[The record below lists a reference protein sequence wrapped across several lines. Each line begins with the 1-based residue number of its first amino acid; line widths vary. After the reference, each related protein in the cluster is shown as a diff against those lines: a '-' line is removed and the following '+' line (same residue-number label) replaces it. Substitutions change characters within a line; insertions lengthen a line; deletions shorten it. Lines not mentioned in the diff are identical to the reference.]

1 MSGSLR
7 SRFPEKTLKI
17 EYSVE
22 ERSLEVVRV
31 VCMRLDGMALN
42 HIGQRF
48 CVEDEEDRAPA
59 QNPVGHHREVER
71 LAIRFFVIGVDRL
84 SELRSCV
91 KVEVAVLGSRP

>member
-7 SRFPEKTLKI
+7 SRFPKKTLKI
-17 EYSVE
+17 EYSVEERSEYSVE

-42 HIGQRF
+42 HIRQRF

-71 LAIRFFVIGVDRL
+71 LAIRFLSSALTDCQSSGGV
-84 SELRSCV
+84 
-91 KVEVAVLGSRP
+91 